1 LDKKFSFSKDIATT
15 IGLECAV
22 IYEFLKNKKTDYIS
36 ISELNDEL
44 NFWPNQ
50 KIIEYVAELDQKG
63 LISFDLKRGRLSI
76 KNKISKTKLQT
87 PKSFDKSEMG
97 VNWLPSDDVVEI
109 LLKAEIGEDFIH
121 NLIPEFRVYWMEK
134 PGIHVSYNS
143 KFIEYARFK
152 WAQYTAEVD
161 TRTKPFVIDDS
172 WQPSD
177 ECREVLSLSGISED
191 FANEKILDFILYWKQ
206 DGRAFNTW
214 DVKFLNHVK
223 TCWNKEVEKIK
234 KEPKINIDFYEAEE
248 KPKSKKSNLNL
259 KKYRKKYNI

>member
-1 LDKKFSFSKDIATT
+1 MCIRD
-15 IGLECAV
+15 
-22 IYEFLKNKKTDYIS
+22 
-36 ISELNDEL
+36 
-44 NFWPNQ
+44 
-50 KIIEYVAELDQKG
+50 
-63 LISFDLKRGRLSI
+63 R
-76 KNKISKTKLQT
+76 
-87 PKSFDKSEMG
+87 
-97 VNWLPSDDVVEI
+97 
-109 LLKAEIGEDFIH
+109 
-121 NLIPEFRVYWMEK
+121 
-134 PGIHVSYNS
+134 
-143 KFIEYARFK
+143 
-152 WAQYTAEVD
+152 YTAEVD

-234 KEPKINIDFYEAEE
+234 KEPKISIDFYEAEE
-248 KPKSKKSNLNL
+248 KPKSKKANLNL

>member
-1 LDKKFSFSKDIATT
+1 MLIYFSSFTLSFTGTMDSYYSQIFGSE
-15 IGLECAV
+15 IMLL
-22 IYEFLKNKKTDYIS
+22 IKKT
-36 ISELNDEL
+36 
-44 NFWPNQ
+44 
-50 KIIEYVAELDQKG
+50 
-63 LISFDLKRGRLSI
+63 RLEIFKYDVLRAIFFATIVFTTLFLFI

-97 VNWLPSDDVVEI
+97 INWQPSDDVVEI
-109 LLKAEIGEDFIH
+109 LLKAEISEDFIH

>member
-1 LDKKFSFSKDIATT
+1 LDKKFSFSKDIAAT

-22 IYEFLKNKKTDYIS
+22 IYEFLKNKKIEHIS
-36 ISELNDEL
+36 ISELSDEL
-44 NFWPNQ
+44 NFWPNR

-63 LISFDLKRGRLSI
+63 LISFDLKRGKLSV
-76 KNKISKTKLQT
+76 KNKINKTKLQT
-87 PKSFDKSEMG
+87 PKTFDKLEMDA
-97 VNWLPSDDVVEI
+97 NWQPSDDVLEI
-109 LLKAEIGEDFIH
+109 LLRSEISGDFIH
-121 NLIPEFRVYWMEK
+121 SLIPEFRVYWMEK

-143 KFIEYARFK
+143 KFIEFTRFK
-152 WAQYTAEVD
+152 WAQHSAEVD
-161 TRTKPFVIDDS
+161 TRTKPFVIDDN
-172 WQPSD
+172 WQPSE

-191 FANEKILDFILYWKQ
+191 FANEKIFDFILYWKQ

-234 KEPKINIDFYEAEE
+234 KEPKISFDFYEADE

>member
-1 LDKKFSFSKDIATT
+1 MDKKFSFSKDIAAS
-15 IGLECAV
+15 IGLECSI
-22 IYEFLKNKKTDYIS
+22 IYEFLKNKKTEYIL

-63 LISFDLKRGRLSI
+63 LISFDLKKGRLSI
-76 KNKISKTKLQT
+76 KNKISKTQLQT
-87 PKSFDKSEMG
+87 PKTFDKSEMG
-97 VNWLPSDDVVEI
+97 TNWQPSDDVVEI
-109 LLKAEIGEDFIH
+109 LLKAEISENFIQS
-121 NLIPEFRVYWMEK
+121 LIPEFRVYWMEK
-134 PGIHVSYNS
+134 PGILVSYNS

-152 WAQYTAEVD
+152 WAQHIAEID
-161 TRTKPFVIDDS
+161 TRTKPFVIDDG

-177 ECREVLSLSGISED
+177 ECKEVLSLSAIPEG

-248 KPKSKKSNLNL
+248 KPKSKKSNLKL